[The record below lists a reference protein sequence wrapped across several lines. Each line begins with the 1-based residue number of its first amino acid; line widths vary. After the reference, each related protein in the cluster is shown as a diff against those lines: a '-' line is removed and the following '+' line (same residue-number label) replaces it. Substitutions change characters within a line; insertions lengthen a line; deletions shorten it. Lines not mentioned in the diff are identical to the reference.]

1 MEFWLGLLRLKSY
14 LISLLR
20 IGLYLAFRKFQLI
33 LVDNYIW
40 GKCWIGFNGFDYVF
54 EMISKWLYLEFLAT
68 LPRPTRNAAL
78 PTPLGNVLPDFV
90 RNAFRIEL
98 FTVAYNSRQRP
109 TQRNYH
115 RPGQTFRNALYQ
127 AAYPKGQNLQ
137 HRACPAALTGA
148 STITILTQRKMLL
161 HPNKC

>member
-1 MEFWLGLLRLKSY
+1 MPFPVKL
-14 LISLLR
+14 
-20 IGLYLAFRKFQLI
+20 
-33 LVDNYIW
+33 
-40 GKCWIGFNGFDYVF
+40 
-54 EMISKWLYLEFLAT
+54 LAT
-68 LPRPTRNAAL
+68 LPRPTHNAAL

-98 FTVAYNSRQRP
+98 FTIASNPRQRP

-115 RPGQTFRNALYQ
+115 WPGQTFRNALYQ

-148 STITILTQRKMLL
+148 STSNYSYQKEDAVPPQQMLVNEWHVGSVFPGPSTTYFQKIFL
-161 HPNKC
+161 RMSFRAFQERISQQCYGGIQG